1 VHRLEGPHS
10 DALQLCTSGPGPKRS
25 MQSAIVCESAVREK
39 SGHISRLFWAWYFGL
54 RMRHVIFM
62 DAPPF
67 FIPLVV
73 MALSDA
79 FSKLVCHV
87 CAVAEMPRNRR
98 SAVNR
103 RLSRL
108 QRFAESHSAEC
119 DAVKLA

>member
-1 VHRLEGPHS
+1 MHRLEGPHS

-67 FIPLVV
+67 FIPLW
-73 MALSDA
+73 L
-79 FSKLVCHV
+79 
-87 CAVAEMPRNRR
+87 NRR
-98 SAVNR
+98 FTCI
-103 RLSRL
+103 LSKHPGLSTRGSGTS
-108 QRFAESHSAEC
+108 RTVGE
-119 DAVKLA
+119 LAMP